1 MYKLRSVGYPLVY
14 VKESHIQLIR
24 IAFLNIQDKKKHP
37 IYRFSVFSELEYNN
51 VDLTLKLL
59 YMYTKVLCIY
69 MYYILYYLYVFICT
83 HYTISEVNITVIVNA
98 NSN

>member
-1 MYKLRSVGYPLVY
+1 
-14 VKESHIQLIR
+14 
-24 IAFLNIQDKKKHP
+24 
-37 IYRFSVFSELEYNN
+37 
-51 VDLTLKLL
+51 
-59 YMYTKVLCIY
+59 